1 MKKVLAILLAVL
13 MLAAVAACNGG
24 EKKDDGTSSGPANT
38 GDTGTSGKKYLD
50 AIEVLGEAS
59 ISAVDPYAPA
69 GSGGVNRAVY
79 SCVYDKLV
87 GLEYGKFVPELATSW
102 EVADAQVYTFELRQD
117 VKFHNGDKFTAQD
130 VADTWE
136 VAKAGVGSTGFEA
149 WRPVESVTVLG
160 EYKVEIKLADP
171 NADFLY
177 KITTTGASIVSKA
190 ARDADAVSGAWVGTG
205 AYKVTEYPSPDYLV
219 ITRNDDYWG
228 GVMPT
233 RQISFRFLPEVAART
248 IAMQNGESQ
257 MSFNISPNDI
267 PWFESNPDFHV
278 LSFTANVIN
287 TIGFNM
293 TDPITGNKDF
303 RLAVAYA
310 TSNPEIAVAAS
321 GDGAIPV
328 DDGAVWGWGTEF
340 RNSSLPMIPFD
351 LDKAKEHLD
360 RSPYNGEMIEIVSGN
375 PDVNRGAE
383 MIQEQLGKIGINIT
397 LFQTDHVTLA
407 GHTAYDNNKAQMVHY
422 LNVFDFSSGSA
433 RAIFY
438 PGGVW
443 NMASYNNPV
452 VNDLLDK
459 APTIADPTERAAVY
473 AQVQEIVAE
482 DIPYIGIYFSIR
494 YITSVAGVGGIK
506 LDADLNHIFRGVY
519 IEVDG

>member
-1 MKKVLAILLAVL
+1 
-13 MLAAVAACNGG
+13 
-24 EKKDDGTSSGPANT
+24 
-38 GDTGTSGKKYLD
+38 
-50 AIEVLGEAS
+50 
-59 ISAVDPYAPA
+59 
-69 GSGGVNRAVY
+69 
-79 SCVYDKLV
+79 
-87 GLEYGKFVPELATSW
+87 
-102 EVADAQVYTFELRQD
+102 
-117 VKFHNGDKFTAQD
+117 
-130 VADTWE
+130 
-136 VAKAGVGSTGFEA
+136 
-149 WRPVESVTVLG
+149 
-160 EYKVEIKLADP
+160 
-171 NADFLY
+171 
-177 KITTTGASIVSKA
+177 
-190 ARDADAVSGAWVGTG
+190 
-205 AYKVTEYPSPDYLV
+205 
-219 ITRNDDYWG
+219 
-228 GVMPT
+228 
-233 RQISFRFLPEVAART
+233 
-248 IAMQNGESQ
+248 MQNGESQ